1 MEKNGERMRRGTRR
15 LRGKQPI
22 RKNTERK
29 RAAEKEKQED
39 STSLQLAE
47 YVYVCSFGCLLISDS
62 ICSL

>member
-1 MEKNGERMRRGTRR
+1 MDKNGERMRRGTRG

-22 RKNTERK
+22 TKNMERK
-29 RAAEKEKQED
+29 RETEKEKEED